1 MGVQDASGIGDIPN
15 YLSMSMSLGRT
26 GVLPPFSTFV
36 LPVLLG
42 HPGLGERYKFN
53 SIFAQNA

>member
-1 MGVQDASGIGDIPN
+1 MWTLVMYKRGYVMHTCQ
-15 YLSMSMSLGRT
+15 MSSFGRT
-26 GVLPPFSTFV
+26 GVIPPFSTFV
-36 LPVLLG
+36 LPVLFG